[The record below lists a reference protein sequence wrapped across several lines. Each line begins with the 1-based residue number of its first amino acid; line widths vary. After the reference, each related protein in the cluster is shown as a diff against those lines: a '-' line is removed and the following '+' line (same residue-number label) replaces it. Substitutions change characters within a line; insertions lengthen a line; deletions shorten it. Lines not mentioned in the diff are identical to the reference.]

1 MPLDEQVAQL
11 IRNGDL
17 IGETAPAE
25 PLGQEETFPA
35 GPQREPLPAEVLG
48 GKIALLVGALA
59 ATLPAEL
66 APQSRYQIAVDLTKT
81 VIGSQLAQTLAP

>member
-1 MPLDEQVAQL
+1 MPLDEKVVEQMANGNLV
-11 IRNGDL
+11 GDL
-17 IGETAPAE
+17 DLALPSAPPAE
-25 PLGQEETFPA
+25 ER
-35 GPQREPLPAEVLG
+35 REPLPAEVLG

-59 ATLPAEL
+59 ATLPPEL